1 MSTDH
6 PVHVAALH
14 LRHAPHRHYWLH
26 LRIADGVQGRR
37 DSRAQLA
44 YAVPDAQPTHSLRR
58 LQADCDERCDLEYR
72 AALTTAA
79 ILVDRAR
86 MLDRRIAADEQ
97 TVEELLQLLDDA
109 TAAEAARVVVA
120 NATEAHLSSETVARR
135 GRTMAAARL
144 EPRRA
149 ELHAARARLK
159 EDREARAEIQGQV
172 ETLWD
177 GLTSR
182 VAAIADYFERR
193 ASTQARAYLRR
204 TPPKAGAEHP
214 LITRH
219 PITPP
224 PWAAGPNPWSTAA
237 VPSSSSERTPAD
249 V

>member
-6 PVHVAALH
+6 PVHVAALQ
-14 LRHAPHRHYWLH
+14 LRRAPHRHYWLH
-26 LRIADGVQGRR
+26 LRIADGVHGRR

-44 YAVPDAQPTHSLRR
+44 YAAPDAQPTHSLRR
-58 LQADCDERCDLEYR
+58 LQADSDERCDLEYR

-79 ILVDRAR
+79 VLLDRAR
-86 MLDRRIAADEQ
+86 MLDRRITADEQ
-97 TVEELLQLLDDA
+97 TLEELEQLLEDA

-120 NATEAHLSSETVARR
+120 NATEAHLPSETVARR
-135 GRTMAAARL
+135 GRTRAAARL

-149 ELHAARARLK
+149 ELRAARARLK

-204 TPPKAGAEHP
+204 TPPKTGAEHP
-214 LITRH
+214 LITRR
-219 PITPP
+219 PIAPP
-224 PWAAGPNPWSTAA
+224 SWADGPNPWSNAPA
-237 VPSSSSERTPAD
+237 PSSTSERIPAH